1 MLGTNRIGQGI
12 DVHPLVEGR
21 PLIVGGVS
29 IPYDR
34 GLEGDTDGDVLTH
47 ALMDAIL
54 GALALGD
61 LGTHFKKGDP
71 GVDGA
76 SSLLLLQKVAD
87 MMHERHYRLWSADMT
102 VVAEHPRM
110 APYISAMRINLSR
123 ACSCP
128 VDLLSVKATT
138 TDHLGALGRG
148 EGIMALCVVLL
159 APGPAQDGPRDR

>member
-1 MLGTNRIGQGI
+1 MGNSTRIGQGI

-21 PLIVGGVS
+21 PLIVGGVG

-61 LGTHFKKGDP
+61 LGTYFKSDDP
-71 GVDGA
+71 RVQGA
-76 SSLLLLQKVAD
+76 SSLTLLQQVVV
-87 MMHERHYRLWSADMT
+87 MMKHHGYQLVSADMT
-102 VVAEHPRM
+102 IVAQKPKM
-110 APYISAMRINLSR
+110 APYILAMRENLSR
-123 ACSCP
+123 VCEC
-128 VDLLSVKATT
+128 DLDRMSVKATT
-138 TDHLGALGRG
+138 TDHLGALGRE

-159 APGPAQDGPRDR
+159 GI